1 MKNILLLVVVVL
13 SISSCKTQQAPITF
27 SFGTGGGFTG
37 GYTTYSFANDGKLF
51 KEQSLD
57 KTNVQLGTLTKK
69 QVKEAIEQ
77 SAKVNFAAL
86 NINNPGNLSN
96 FVNVKQGD
104 AKSYKTTWSGA
115 TSGNAALDAFSKY
128 LNTLI
133 PKK

>member
-57 KTNVQLGTLTKK
+57 KTKVLLGTLTKK

-77 SAKVNFAAL
+77 SAKLNFAGL

-96 FVNVKQGD
+96 FINLKQGE
-104 AKSYKTTWSGA
+104 KEYKTTWSGA